1 MSVAD
6 RWHKSRPAPGERKC
20 PEHKKVPSAIHGQG
34 DRWQVRWR
42 DETGKQCK
50 RNFPLRQGDDPE
62 KHADA
67 FDAKIRVSLD
77 DGSYIDP
84 GDANGTFQ
92 AYAEEWRKSR
102 THDEVTAILVER
114 QLRLHVYEDPAHP
127 GRTRAG
133 GIALGHRTWKDLGKR
148 PSITQA
154 WIAGM
159 KLGAG
164 SRIQVIRTVS
174 SVFIA
179 AIDDGLI
186 ARNPTQAKS
195 VQRPKA
201 DPGRAVPWEPERIR
215 AVAAALP
222 ARFAVLPYLGAGT
235 GMRQGEMLGLAVD
248 AISFLGRNPRVTVCR
263 QIRMVGTVLC
273 FAPVKNDS
281 VHDIPLAGD
290 LAVMLAGHLR
300 RHPPAAVT
308 LPWEVP
314 DGEPVTFSLVF
325 TDEKGRAVNRNL
337 FNRDAWKPAL
347 AAAGVIPQREP
358 GQRNWA
364 AAPDDGTHAL
374 RHTAASAWLSRGVDI
389 TAVASWLG
397 DTVATVYTYYAHM
410 MPDAD
415 DRGRKAMAEFF
426 AELAGDDCAPDVPQV
441 R

>member
-6 RWHKSRPAPGERKC
+6 RWHSSRARNCERCK
-20 PEHKKVPSAIHGQG
+20 EHGMIPSTVHGQG

-42 DETGKQCK
+42 DENGVQKK
-50 RNFPLRQGDDPE
+50 KNFALRQGKDPE

-67 FDAKIRVSLD
+67 FDAKIKVSLD

-84 GDANGTFQ
+84 SDAGGTFQ
-92 AYAEEWRKSR
+92 AYAEEWRKTR

-114 QLRLHVYEDPAHP
+114 QLRLHVYPDPAHP
-127 GRTRAG
+127 GRTPSG
-133 GIALGHRTWKDLGKR
+133 GIPLGHRTWRDLGKR

-159 KLGAG
+159 KLAAG
-164 SRIQVIRTVS
+164 SKIQVIRTVS
-174 SVFIA
+174 SIFIA

-186 ARNPTQAKS
+186 GRNPTQAKS
-195 VQRPKA
+195 VQRPKPAPKKAMPWAA
-201 DPGRAVPWEPERIR
+201 DRVRALSDSLPG
-215 AVAAALP
+215 
-222 ARFAVLPYLGAGT
+222 RFAVLPYLGAGT

-248 AISFLGRNPRVTVCR
+248 AIAFLGRNPQISVCR
-263 QIRMVGTVLC
+263 QVRMVGTRLC
-273 FAPVKNDS
+273 FAPVKNDR
-281 VHDIPLAGD
+281 VHDVPLPED
-290 LAVMLAGHLR
+290 LAVMLSEHLR
-300 RHPPAAVT
+300 LYPPTAVT
-308 LPWEVP
+308 LPWETSA
-314 DGEPVTFSLVF
+314 GEPVTFSLVF
-325 TDEKGRAVNRNL
+325 TDGRGKAVNRNI

-347 AAAGVIPQREP
+347 AAAGVIPPRQP
-358 GQRNWA
+358 GKRNWP

-397 DTVATVYTYYAHM
+397 DTVATVYTYYAHL

-415 DRGRKAMAEFF
+415 ERGRAAMAAFF
-426 AELAGDDCAPDVPQV
+426 AELAGRNCALPVPQA